1 MTKQFNVHV
10 IVKAPD
16 YNKTLNVWIKIKE
29 TLKKEFGEEAITL
42 EFLDNQLQYDKM
54 FHGEV
59 FLNLAEPKNELKEAK
74 EDASDR

>member
-16 YNKTLNVWIKIKE
+16 YNKAVNVWAKIKAF
-29 TLKKEFGEEAITL
+29 LKKEFGEEAITL

-59 FLNLAEPKNELKEAK
+59 FLYLTEPKAEGG
-74 EDASDR
+74 